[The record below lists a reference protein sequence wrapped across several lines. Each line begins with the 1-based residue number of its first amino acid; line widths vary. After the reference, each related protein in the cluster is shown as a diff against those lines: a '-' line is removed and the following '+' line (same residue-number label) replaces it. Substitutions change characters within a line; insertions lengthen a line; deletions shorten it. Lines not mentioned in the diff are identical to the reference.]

1 MFPNASWPPVS
12 TGTTTLNILIMKTA
26 AIFKF
31 FAASVIFAS
40 VLASCS
46 KDILSDDRPVE
57 VYTFALS
64 DDGTRAVLAE
74 SARGKY
80 GHWEQSDRLG
90 TAVASGNPGYS
101 FVNVGTPS
109 TFSIYRPGGLTA
121 GEMLYVYYPYNK
133 ETASVNAV
141 QFEIPEAQYQTGVEF
156 DFDAM
161 PLAAAPYEIK
171 ETVAN
176 DKYSSLGDIH
186 MYNLAAM
193 AEFKLYS
200 TNADFRSEVVTGV
213 RFEADAAV
221 AGAFSKD
228 ITAIT
233 AEDESSLAIAVSDY
247 NWVET
252 TVISAPALGAGAD
265 DAFCVYMV
273 LAPGSYSGKLIVT
286 TETAEYTYTI
296 TTAQQFRRS
305 IMRSFRVDLG
315 TCADRTSTESFDPVT
330 VTMTIPEM
338 LAASGVSSPENG
350 QKYEVL
356 TMDGIIYL
364 ETGGAGDNGKY
375 YSSGKNLRIY
385 AGKRSGN
392 VKIKAMLGYELQS
405 ITLNYNLVNGT
416 SSGSSVTPDFDGP
429 ESGVPTAVS
438 GTGVTYCITGAAGSI
453 QITSVSVTYV
463 KSTSIPPIP
472 YLSCTEIPEVQVY
485 TLISGNEAFS
495 DDNGV
500 GRWYEFDTGDSTR
513 RIVTHTF
520 VYGGR
525 SYRNYTTMMDQ
536 SRRCPLWVA
545 QPMHGVSYKDNK
557 LGRSGKFSEDT
568 SYDPAIP
575 ASWQSSGSTEGGSS
589 PYSRGH
595 LCASAD
601 RQVTLASNYQTF
613 YYTNQA
619 PQWQNSFN
627 SGVWSSLEEA
637 TQKKAQTLTA
647 RDTLYIVSGTLFEN
661 EAFGPSNDG
670 GEVARPSHFYKLL
683 MLCSFDGY
691 GTVTAASGAAYV
703 YENKA
708 NSGKYYDAGYQT
720 TIDAIEQRAGFDF
733 FANVPSA
740 LQEAAE
746 STFTNVL

>member
-1 MFPNASWPPVS
+1 
-12 TGTTTLNILIMKTA
+12 MKTA
-26 AIFKF
+26 DLFKRI
-31 FAASVIFAS
+31 ASAVLVASVI
-40 VLASCS
+40 VSCS
-46 KDILSDDRPVE
+46 KDILSEDTLSG
-57 VYTFALS
+57 VYTFTLS
-64 DDGTRAVLAE
+64 DDGTRAILGE
-74 SARGKY
+74 NARGKY
-80 GHWEQSDRLG
+80 GHWESGDKLG
-90 TAVASGNPGYS
+90 TAVAAGKPGYS

-121 GEMLYVYYPYNK
+121 GEMLYVYYPYNP
-133 ETASVNAV
+133 ETQSINAV
-141 QFEIPEAQYQTGVEF
+141 QFEIPEAQYQTGGEF

-171 ETVAN
+171 ETVEN

-193 AEFKLYS
+193 AEFKVFS
-200 TNADFRSEVVTGV
+200 SNADYRQETVTGI
-213 RFEADAAV
+213 RFTANKPV
-221 AGAFSKD
+221 AGQFSKD
-228 ITAIT
+228 ISAIVPD
-233 AEDESSLAIAVSDY
+233 DESSFGMEVSDY

-252 TVISAPALGAGAD
+252 TVMSASAMGSGVD
-265 DAFCVYMV
+265 DAYCVYMV
-273 LAPGSYSGKLIVT
+273 LAPGTYSGTVIVMT
-286 TETAEYTYTI
+286 DKAEYCYTI
-296 TTAQQFRRS
+296 TNSQQFKRS
-305 IMRSFRVDLG
+305 VIRSFGVDLG
-315 TCADRTSTESFDPVT
+315 TCADRTPTESSDPVT
-330 VTMTIPEM
+330 VTMTISEM
-338 LAASGVSSPENG
+338 LAASGVPSPVNG

-385 AGKRSGN
+385 AGKKRGN

-405 ITLNYNLVNGT
+405 ITLYYNLVNGT
-416 SSGSSVTPDFDGP
+416 SNGSSVTPDFDGP
-429 ESGVPTAVS
+429 ESGVPTPVS
-438 GTGVTYCITGAAGSI
+438 GTGVTYCISGAAGSI

-463 KSTSIPPIP
+463 KSPSIPPIP
-472 YLSCTEIPEVQVY
+472 YLSCTEIPDVQVY
-485 TLISGNEAFS
+485 TLVSGNEAFS
-495 DDNGV
+495 DDDGV
-500 GRWYEFDTGDSTR
+500 GRWYEFDTGDPTR

-520 VYGGR
+520 VYGGKR
-525 SYRNYTTMMDQ
+525 YRNYTTMMDQ

-545 QPMHGVSYKDNK
+545 QPMHGVSYKDNN

-575 ASWQSSGSTEGGSS
+575 ASWQSSGSTEGGNSG
-589 PYSRGH
+589 YSRGH

-619 PQWQNSFN
+619 PQWQNNFN

-661 EAFGPSNDG
+661 EVFGPSNDG

-683 MLCSFDGY
+683 MLCSFDGS

-708 NSGKYYDAGYQT
+708 NSGKYYDAGYKT
-720 TIDAIEQRAGFDF
+720 TIDAIEARAGFNF

>member
-305 IMRSFRVDLG
+305 IMRSFRVDLAAG
-315 TCADRTSTESFDPVT
+315 ERKADDA
-330 VTMTIPEM
+330 
-338 LAASGVSSPENG
+338 LQYLGC
-350 QKYEVL
+350 YEVPAM
-356 TMDGIIYL
+356 TPAGMTSGE
-364 ETGGAGDNGKY
+364 ETF
-375 YSSGKNLRIY
+375 
-385 AGKRSGN
+385 
-392 VKIKAMLGYELQS
+392 
-405 ITLNYNLVNGT
+405 GT
-416 SSGSSVTPDFDGP
+416 
-429 ESGVPTAVS
+429 
-438 GTGVTYCITGAAGSI
+438 
-453 QITSVSVTYV
+453 TSWFA
-463 KSTSIPPIP
+463 
-472 YLSCTEIPEVQVY
+472 Y
-485 TLISGNEAFS
+485 TT
-495 DDNGV
+495 DD
-500 GRWYEFDTGDSTR
+500 DTR
-513 RIVTHTF
+513 RVVTHT
-520 VYGGR
+520 YMYE
-525 SYRNYTTMMDQ
+525 SKLYRNYTAMVDQ
-536 SRRCPLWVA
+536 TRRCPVWTAYV
-545 QPMHGVSYKDNK
+545 MHGGSYPNNDVKRGSFNVQ
-557 LGRSGKFSEDT
+557 T

-575 ASWQSSGSTEGGSS
+575 RDWQSSGSTADYNNGNG
-589 PYSRGH
+589 YSRGH
-595 LCASAD
+595 HCASED
-601 RQVTLASNYQTF
+601 RQTCKDANDQTF
-613 YYTNQA
+613 YYTNQS

-627 SGVWSSLEEA
+627 GGIWASLEGVV
-637 TQKKAQTLTA
+637 QSKSYTLSSS
-647 RDTLYIVSGTLFEN
+647 DSLYVVVGTLFEN
-661 EAFGPSNDG
+661 GNYGSSNDG

-683 MLCSFDGY
+683 MLCHFDSSGKISS
-691 GTVTAASGAAYV
+691 AQGAAYL

-708 NSGKYYDAGYQT
+708 NSGKYSDAKYVT
-720 TIDAIEQRAGFDF
+720 TIDAIEQRSGFDF
-733 FANVPSA
+733 FPRVPA
-740 LQEAAE
+740 AIQEAAE
-746 STFTNVL
+746 SAYTAFL